1 MDVAV
6 TQKALKQLKKL
17 PKFVQLLVTERL
29 KKLRLDIFFGI
40 ERLTGYNDVYRL
52 RVGDYRIV
60 YKIVGKKAF
69 VILIGH
75 RKEIYELLS
84 RLLGR

>member
-1 MDVAV
+1 MDVVV
-6 TQKALKQLKKL
+6 TQKAFKQFKKL
-17 PKFVQLLVTERL
+17 PKFVQLLITEKL
-29 KKLRLDIFFGI
+29 KKLRLDIFLGI
-40 ERLTGYNDVYRL
+40 EHLTGFNNVYRL

-60 YKIVGKKAF
+60 YKITKKKVF

-84 RLLGR
+84 RLLER